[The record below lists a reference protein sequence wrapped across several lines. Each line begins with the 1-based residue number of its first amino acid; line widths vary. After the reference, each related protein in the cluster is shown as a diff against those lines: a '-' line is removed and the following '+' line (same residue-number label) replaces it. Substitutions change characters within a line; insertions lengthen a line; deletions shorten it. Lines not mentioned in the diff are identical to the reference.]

1 MLNRLRWQLI
11 LLYLLVALG
20 LIALVGLGSY
30 ALLRRYFQ
38 ASTDLALQYKIATQF
53 QIYGIPMPL
62 ELARAELDWQGQ
74 YARLSPAPTHTPTP
88 ASQHSNGE
96 EDDNETEAEQH
107 AGEAEGQENEAYDAR
122 LAPVFLLSG
131 SPGNTASTGM
141 GALPPPIA
149 LDLQAQTAAL
159 LSGVDWRTLTL
170 QNGSQVRLL
179 TYRNPSPNGPAVF
192 QAGRLLDDQE
202 RALGQLLSGLFLLG
216 GLSAILVGLG
226 SWWLSGRSIRPAQ
239 EAWDHQQTFISNA
252 SHELR
257 TPLTLI
263 KATAEVGLRSQPGE
277 DQVQPLKDI
286 LQETDYM
293 NRLVDDLLLLS
304 RLDTHRLNLQRAR
317 IDLAELLGETRR
329 ALNQLAMDKGVT
341 LELGGAAGAIWGDP
355 IRMRQV
361 LLILLDNA
369 LRFTQVGG
377 RIRLEAS
384 PLGKYCRIVV
394 ADSGSGIPPEHLP
407 HIFERFYQVGQSGET
422 ETRNNGLGL
431 SIARSLVEAQGGK
444 ISLESQLGQGTR
456 VTMSM
461 PAATS

>member
-1 MLNRLRWQLI
+1 MLSRLRWQLT
-11 LLYLLVALG
+11 LLYLSVALG

-53 QIYGIPMPL
+53 QLYGIPLPL
-62 ELARAELDWQGQ
+62 ELARAEQDWQGQ
-74 YARLSPAPTHTPTP
+74 YARPSPAPTRTP
-88 ASQHSNGE
+88 APLRQHSDEE
-96 EDDNETEAEQH
+96 EDDEEHEAEHQ
-107 AGEAEGQENEAYDAR
+107 AGAPEEQEHEAYDAR
-122 LAPVFLLSG
+122 LAPVFLVSG
-131 SPGNTASTGM
+131 SAGSAVSAGAS
-141 GALPPPIA
+141 ALPPLIS
-149 LDLQAQTAAL
+149 LDQQAQAAAL
-159 LSGVDWRTLTL
+159 VSGVDWRTLTL
-170 QNGSQVRLL
+170 QDGSRVRLL
-179 TYRNPSPNGPAVF
+179 TYRNPTSNGPAVF

-202 RALGQLLSGLFLLG
+202 HALGQLLSGLFLLG

-226 SWWLSGRSIRPAQ
+226 SWWLAGRSIRPAQ

-263 KATAEVGLRSQPGE
+263 RATAEVGLRSQPGE
-277 DQVQPLKDI
+277 AQAQPLKDI

-304 RLDTHRLNLQRAR
+304 RLDTHRLKLERRR
-317 IDLAELLGETRR
+317 INLAEILGDTHRT
-329 ALNQLAMDKGVT
+329 LNQLAIDKGVT

-369 LRFTQVGG
+369 LRFTLAGG

-384 PLGKYCRIVV
+384 LLGKFYNIVV
-394 ADSGSGIPPEHLP
+394 ADSGRGISPEHLP
-407 HIFERFYQVGQSGET
+407 HVFERFYQVEQSGEA

-444 ISLESQLGQGTR
+444 ISLESQLGWGTR
-456 VTMSM
+456 VTVSM
-461 PAATS
+461 PAAP

>member
-1 MLNRLRWQLI
+1 MLNRLRWQLT

-38 ASTDLALQYKIATQF
+38 ANTDLALQYKIATQF
-53 QIYGIPMPL
+53 QLYGIPLPL
-62 ELARAELDWQGQ
+62 ELARAERDWQVQ
-74 YARLSPAPTHTPTP
+74 YARPIPAPTRTPTP
-88 ASQHSNGE
+88 VRQQGSGEQDDDGNESDHQASES
-96 EDDNETEAEQH
+96 
-107 AGEAEGQENEAYDAR
+107 EGQENDAYDAR
-122 LAPVFLLSG
+122 LAPVFLVSG
-131 SPGNTASTGM
+131 SAGSASTGV
-141 GALPPPIA
+141 GALPPPIS
-149 LDLQAQTAAL
+149 LDQQAQAAAL
-159 LSGVDWRTLTL
+159 VSGVDWRTLTL
-170 QNGSQVRLL
+170 QDGSRVRLL
-179 TYRNPSPNGPAVF
+179 TYRNPTSNGPTVF

-202 RALGQLLSGLFLLG
+202 RALSQLLSGLFLLG

-263 KATAEVGLRSQPGE
+263 KATAEVGLRGQPGGA
-277 DQVQPLKDI
+277 QAQPLEDI
-286 LQETDYM
+286 LNETDYM

-304 RLDTHRLNLQRAR
+304 RLDTHRLKLERRR
-317 IDLAELLGETRR
+317 IDLAELLGEVHRM
-329 ALNQLAMDKGVT
+329 LNQLAIDKGVN
-341 LELGGAAGAIWGDP
+341 LELSGATGGILGDR
-355 IRMRQV
+355 IRVRQV

-369 LRFTQVGG
+369 LRFTPAGG
-377 RIRLEAS
+377 RIRLETS
-384 PLGKYCRIVV
+384 PMGVFQNIVV
-394 ADSGSGIPPEHLP
+394 VDSGIGISSEHLP
-407 HIFERFYQVGQSGET
+407 HIFERFYQVEQPGEP

-444 ISLESQLGQGTR
+444 ISLDSQPGRGTR
-456 VTMSM
+456 VTVSM

>member
-1 MLNRLRWQLI
+1 
-11 LLYLLVALG
+11 

-53 QIYGIPMPL
+53 RLYGIPLPL
-62 ELARAELDWQGQ
+62 ELARAEQDWQGQ
-74 YARLSPAPTHTPTP
+74 SARPSLAPARTPVP
-88 ASQHSNGE
+88 VKGHSDEEGE
-96 EDDNETEAEQH
+96 DQESEAEHQ
-107 AGEAEGQENEAYDAR
+107 AGGSEEQENEAYDAR
-122 LAPVFLLSG
+122 LAPVFLVSSG
-131 SPGNTASTGM
+131 AGSAANADVV
-141 GALPPPIA
+141 ALPPPIS
-149 LDLQAQTAAL
+149 LDQQAQAAAL
-159 LSGVDWRTLTL
+159 MSGVDWRTLTL
-170 QNGSQVRLL
+170 QDGSRVRLL
-179 TYRNPSPNGPAVF
+179 TYRNPSANGPVVF

-216 GLSAILVGLG
+216 GLSAVLVGLG

-263 KATAEVGLRSQPGE
+263 RATAEVGLRGQPGE
-277 DQVQPLKDI
+277 AQAQPLKDI

-304 RLDTHRLNLQRAR
+304 RLDTHRLKLERVR
-317 IDLAELLGETRR
+317 IDLAELLGETHRT
-329 ALNQLAMDKGVT
+329 LSPLAMDKGVT

-361 LLILLDNA
+361 LLIVLDNA
-369 LRFTQVGG
+369 LRFTPSGG

-384 PLGKYCRIVV
+384 PLGNFFHIVV
-394 ADSGSGIPPEHLP
+394 ADSGIGISSEHLP
-407 HIFERFYQVGQSGET
+407 HIFERFYQVEQPGEP

-444 ISLESQLGQGTR
+444 ISLESKPGRGTR
-456 VTMSM
+456 VTVSM
-461 PAATS
+461 PATTPQTGNLARPQ

>member
-1 MLNRLRWQLI
+1 MLNRLRWQLT

-30 ALLRRYFQ
+30 ALLGRYFQ

-53 QIYGIPMPL
+53 QLYGIPLPQ
-62 ELARAELDWQGQ
+62 ELARAERDWQGQ
-74 YARLSPAPTHTPTP
+74 SARPASAPTPSPA
-88 ASQHSNGE
+88 SSKKRSGGE
-96 EDDNETEAEQH
+96 QDDEENEAEHQTS
-107 AGEAEGQENEAYDAR
+107 GSEEQENEAYDAR
-122 LAPVFLLSG
+122 LAPVFLVSG
-131 SPGNTASTGM
+131 GTGNKTST
-141 GALPPPIA
+141 GALPPPIS
-149 LDLQAQTAAL
+149 LDQQAQTAAL
-159 LSGVDWRTLTL
+159 VSGVDWRTLTL
-170 QNGSQVRLL
+170 QDGSQVRLL
-179 TYRNPSPNGPAVF
+179 TYRNPTSNGPAVF

-202 RALGQLLSGLFLLG
+202 RALKQLLSGLFLLG

-239 EAWDHQQTFISNA
+239 QAWDHQQTFISNA

-263 KATAEVGLRSQPGE
+263 RATAEVGLRSQPGE
-277 DQVQPLKDI
+277 AQAQPLQDI

-304 RLDTHRLNLQRAR
+304 RLDTHRLKLERRR
-317 IDLAELLGETRR
+317 IDLAELLGETHRT
-329 ALNQLAMDKGVT
+329 LSQLAISKGVT
-341 LELGGAAGAIWGDP
+341 LELDGAAGAIWGDP

-369 LRFTQVGG
+369 LRFTPSGG

-384 PLGKYCRIVV
+384 PLGKYYHIVV
-394 ADSGSGIPPEHLP
+394 ADSGIGIPPEHLP
-407 HIFERFYQVGQSGET
+407 HIFERFYQVVQPGET

-444 ISLESQLGQGTR
+444 ISLESQPGRGTR
-456 VTMSM
+456 VTVSM
-461 PAATS
+461 PAAPA

>member
-1 MLNRLRWQLI
+1 MLNRLRWQLT

-53 QIYGIPMPL
+53 QLYGIPLPQ
-62 ELARAELDWQGQ
+62 ELARAERDWQGQ
-74 YARLSPAPTHTPTP
+74 YAHPLPAPTRTPIP
-88 ASQHSNGE
+88 VKKQSNGE
-96 EDDNETEAEQH
+96 ESDDENEAAH
-107 AGEAEGQENEAYDAR
+107 PAGQSEDQENEAYDAR
-122 LAPVFLLSG
+122 LAPVFLVSGNPGSAANAGASALLS
-131 SPGNTASTGM
+131 
-141 GALPPPIA
+141 PIS
-149 LDLQAQTAAL
+149 LDQQAQAAAL

-170 QNGSQVRLL
+170 QDGSRVRLL
-179 TYRNPSPNGPAVF
+179 TYRNPTANGPAVF

-202 RALGQLLSGLFLLG
+202 HALGQLLSGLFLLG
-216 GLSAILVGLG
+216 GISAILVGLG

-263 KATAEVGLRSQPGE
+263 RATAEVGLRDQPRE
-277 DQVQPLKDI
+277 TEAQPLKDI

-304 RLDTHRLNLQRAR
+304 RLDTRRLKLARVR
-317 IDLAELLGETRR
+317 IDLAELLGETHRM
-329 ALNQLAMDKGVT
+329 LNQLAMDKSVT

-355 IRMRQV
+355 TRMRQV

-369 LRFTQVGG
+369 LRFTPAGG

-384 PLGKYCRIVV
+384 PMGKFYHIVV
-394 ADSGSGIPPEHLP
+394 ADSGIGISREHLP
-407 HIFERFYQVGQSGET
+407 HIFERFYQVEQPGEA

-444 ISLESQLGQGTR
+444 ISLESQPGRGTR
-456 VTMSM
+456 ATVSM
-461 PAATS
+461 PAAS